1 MKYYLEFTN
10 SIDAF
15 PEAIR
20 DSFKGKYD
28 IAKRVKYKPDL
39 WSEEGAIE
47 YIIAGREG
55 KVKGYG
61 YGPGSK
67 CRYIG
72 GKYDLFTLDG
82 LLVIGGFDYFECP
95 NKFVLYWDAP
105 EYDGSVYMGYKR
117 LLSTS
122 YYDFSK
128 SICLVLTHEF
138 KTFVNHRNTPQIC
151 PRGIYSNKEE
161 LISKIGI
168 DHVLEGYV
176 TCSRSYMVSDYYI
189 SPGKNNSF
197 INNINEHKT
206 LNPSTPYKLLS
217 FLDGEKF
224 ISTNL
229 FQDLQAP
236 QSPCD
241 FLVLINDKVGVFTRD
256 GYKVPPIYD
265 SGYSDN
271 CHYSFILAENG
282 KKRYWDVE
290 YKTYRISEGRFD
302 FHINYLEENL
312 KESLMSKDSIPNLE
326 ERVKKQ
332 CDRAKELK
340 EHPELAKKKDHQSDE
355 WTDEDTWD
363 AMTDGMYGDYP
374 GEGFDYEVLG
384 F

>member
-1 MKYYLEFTN
+1 MNFFLEFN
-10 SIDAF
+10 NNLDAF
-15 PEAIR
+15 PKSII
-20 DSFKGKYD
+20 DSFKCKYEV
-28 IAKRVKYKPDL
+28 AKRVKYKPDF

-55 KVKGYG
+55 VIKNR
-61 YGPGSK
+61 GSK
-67 CRYIG
+67 CLYKG
-72 GKYDLFTLDG
+72 GKYDLYTLDG
-82 LLVIGGFDYFECP
+82 LLVIGGFDYFEFP
-95 NKFVLYWDAP
+95 NIFVLYWDAP
-105 EYDGSVYMGYKR
+105 EYDNSVYMGHKR
-117 LLSTS
+117 ILHTT
-122 YYDFSK
+122 YYDFRK
-128 SICLVLTHEF
+128 SICLVLTQDF
-138 KTFVNHRNTPQIC
+138 KTFVNHRNSLQIS
-151 PRGIYSNKEE
+151 PRGFYQNKEE
-161 LISKIGI
+161 LISKIGN

-176 TCSRSYMVSDYYI
+176 TCSKSYLVSDYYI
-189 SPGKNNSF
+189 SGKDNSF
-197 INNINEHKT
+197 INNINEYKT
-206 LNPSTPYKLLS
+206 LNPSTPYKLLT
-217 FLDGEKF
+217 FLEGDTF

-290 YKTYRISEGRFD
+290 YKTYKISEGRFD
-302 FHINYLEENL
+302 FHIKYLEENL
-312 KESLMSKDSIPNLE
+312 KDSLMSKDSIPNLE

-340 EHPELAKKKDHQSDE
+340 EHPELAKKKYHQSCE

-374 GEGFDYEVLG
+374 GGDIDYELLG